1 MTERRE
7 YDEATKAT
15 RAQTMAKV
23 KETKIDAFKP
33 QGRNANRHSQ
43 RGMGTL
49 EASMRKHGYVAPMT
63 AAADG
68 EIIDGSFS
76 LQV

>member
-1 MTERRE
+1 
-7 YDEATKAT
+7 
-15 RAQTMAKV
+15 MAKV

-63 AAADG
+63 TMDSMHSAGDLF
-68 EIIDGSFS
+68 IRFS
-76 LQV
+76 SNL